1 MAPLF
6 AGNFE
11 VLQPHASDPF
21 MIGLMLHAGI
31 STQVGTKEKEL
42 TGFGQG
48 C

>member
-1 MAPLF
+1 
-6 AGNFE
+6 
-11 VLQPHASDPF
+11 
-21 MIGLMLHAGI
+21 LMLHVGI